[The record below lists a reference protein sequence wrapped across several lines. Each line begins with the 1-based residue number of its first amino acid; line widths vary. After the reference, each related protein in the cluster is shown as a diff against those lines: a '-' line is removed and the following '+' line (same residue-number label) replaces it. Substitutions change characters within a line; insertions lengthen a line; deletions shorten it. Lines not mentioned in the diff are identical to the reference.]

1 MAAVDTGTRLPQ
13 LLDIARLI
21 ALEPDANR
29 VVERILLTAK
39 EATRADG
46 GSVYLVEDDGRSL
59 SFALMRND
67 TLGIR
72 RGGVSGEAVDLHAP
86 ALYAA
91 DGAPNQHS
99 VVTHCVHARRSI
111 RLDDAYSAEGFDF
124 AGARAF
130 DAAHGYR
137 SRSFLTVPMVD
148 HTGQVIGV
156 LQLVNARAPD
166 GGAGTF
172 SAEDEA
178 FVEALTALAAIAL
191 EKQRLIDR
199 LHMLFEA
206 LVRLINDAI
215 DEKSEYTGG
224 HCRRVPDLAML
235 LADAA
240 DRTERGPLTSFRLDK
255 AERRELWLAALLH
268 DCGKITTP
276 VHVVDKAT
284 KLSGI
289 FDRIALIEARFDS
302 AEREARIACLEAIA
316 AGEPR
321 SAAETRYREQAA
333 ALASDLEF
341 LREANRGGERMRDD
355 DVFRIEAIAQRRL
368 SARSGEARPLL
379 TDDEAANLTIRYGTL
394 NPAERQVIN
403 RHVATTIRMLESL
416 PWPRQLKR
424 VPEYAGAHHE
434 RVDGHGY
441 PRGLKGDEM
450 SLPARIIAIADV
462 FEALT
467 AGDRPYKR
475 AKTVSEALTILGQM
489 KLSGHVDPDLFDVFV
504 RERVWAE
511 YARKFLDP
519 AQIDEVDLA
528 NIPGHPAP

>member
-1 MAAVDTGTRLPQ
+1 MAAADTGTRLPQ

-29 VVERILLTAK
+29 AVERILVTAK

-59 SFALMRND
+59 SVALMHND
-67 TLGIR
+67 TLGV
-72 RGGVSGEAVDLHAP
+72 RGGGASGEAVDLRAP
-86 ALYAA
+86 ALYDP
-91 DGAPNQHS
+91 DGAPNQRS
-99 VVTHCVHARRSI
+99 VVTHCVHARRSV
-111 RLDDAYSAEGFDF
+111 RLEDAYAAEGFDF

-156 LQLVNARAPD
+156 LQLINARAPD
-166 GGAGTF
+166 GSAGAF
-172 SAEDEA
+172 STEDET

-199 LHMLFEA
+199 LHVLFEA

-224 HCRRVPDLAML
+224 HCRRVPELAML
-235 LADAA
+235 LAEAA
-240 DRTERGPLTSFRLDK
+240 HRTDHGPLAAFRLDE

-276 VHVVDKAT
+276 VHVVDKPT

-289 FDRIALIEARFDS
+289 FDRMTLIEARFES
-302 AEREARIACLEAIA
+302 AEREARIACLEAIV

-321 SAAETRYREQAA
+321 SVAEGRYREQVA
-333 ALASDLEF
+333 ALASDFEF
-341 LREANRGGERMRDD
+341 LRDANRGGERMRDD
-355 DVFRIEAIAQRRL
+355 DVARVQAIAARRL
-368 SARSGEARPLL
+368 RGADGAPRPLL

-403 RHVATTIRMLESL
+403 RHVTTTIRMLESL

-434 RVDGHGY
+434 RVDGGGY
-441 PRGLKGDEM
+441 PRGLKRDEM

-475 AKTVSEALTILGQM
+475 AKSVSEALAILGEM
-489 KLSGHVDPDLFDVFV
+489 KLSGHVDPDLFDVFL
-504 RERVWAE
+504 RERVWAD
-511 YARKFLDP
+511 YAKKFLDP
-519 AQIDEVDLA
+519 AQIDEVDPSG
-528 NIPGHPAP
+528 IPGHPGP